1 MKKSRKFLGL
11 LLALCMVVALA
22 APTAFAA
29 ESAADAAYDLTDCKP
44 VKITFPITNAPEYLE
59 TKCTE
64 TWMDLVTERSNG
76 LITFDYTNGGA
87 LGTQMELL
95 EGIQYG
101 TYDLSII
108 DLANFSEFVPAAK
121 VLGMPCLIKD
131 YDHADKI
138 FSGEVFEWLQKIMEE
153 NSNILV
159 LNTYYCGFRY
169 VFSNKDVSTLE
180 NCKGILIRS
189 PQVELYTDTLGMLG
203 FSTVAMSFP
212 ECYTGMSTGI
222 IDAIEQPLQPI
233 YTNGFYDLGKEIL
246 CTRHF
251 LSTNHIIANKD
262 FWNGLP
268 EVYRDI
274 MLDAMAEVQP
284 EQWQG
289 CKDAE
294 NGFVEKLEAEGVV
307 FHEFTEEDRATV
319 DEMFYQY
326 WTDKCGELGDEV
338 IGILDTVIALSK

>member
-1 MKKSRKFLGL
+1 MSKFSKIIALM
-11 LLALCMVVALA
+11 LALCMAAAMTAA
-22 APTAFAA
+22 APAAFAD
-29 ESAADAAYDLTDCKP
+29 EGAYDLSGCKP
-44 VKITFPITNAPEYLE
+44 VNIMFPITNAPEYLE

-64 TWMDLVTERSNG
+64 YWMDLVTERSNG
-76 LITFDYTNGGA
+76 LITFNYTNGGA

-108 DLANFSEFVPAAK
+108 DLANFSEFVPEAK

-169 VFSNKDVSTLE
+169 VFANKDISTLDK
-180 NCKGILIRS
+180 CKGVLIRS

-233 YTNGFYDLGKEIL
+233 YTNGFYELGKDIL
-246 CTRHF
+246 STRHF

-274 MLDAMAEVQP
+274 MLDAMEEVQP
-284 EQWQG
+284 AQWQG

-307 FHEFTEEDRATV
+307 FHEFTEEDRAAV

>member
-1 MKKSRKFLGL
+1 MRKSSKIIAL
-11 LLALCMVVALA
+11 LLVLCMVVAINTA
-22 APTAFAA
+22 APAYA
-29 ESAADAAYDLTDCKP
+29 EEGAYDLTGCDP
-44 VKITFPITNAPEYLE
+44 VKIVFPITNAPEYLE

-64 TWMDLVTERSNG
+64 KWMDLVTERSNG

-95 EGIQYG
+95 EGIEYG

-121 VLGMPCLIKD
+121 VLGMPCLIKN

-153 NSNILV
+153 NSNIMV

-180 NCKGILIRS
+180 KCKGILIRS

-212 ECYTGMSTGI
+212 ECYTGMSTGV

-233 YTNGFYDLGKEIL
+233 YTNGFYELGKEIL
-246 CTRHF
+246 STRHF
-251 LSTNHIIANKD
+251 LSSNHIIANKD
-262 FWNGLP
+262 FWYGLP
-268 EVYRDI
+268 EVYRTI
-274 MLDAMAEVQP
+274 MLDAMEEIQP

-289 CKDAE
+289 CKDDE

-319 DEMFYQY
+319 DEMFYKY